1 MKILLSK
8 LLYYIGDLISKFLFF
23 DCLSFLYRP
32 YNKIMLLSVRLD
44 KDGKV
49 WKHHPPKLSDK
60 QMDEL
65 IEEVKKQKFAK
76 KRKLHE

>member
-1 MKILLSK
+1 
-8 LLYYIGDLISKFLFF
+8 
-23 DCLSFLYRP
+23 
-32 YNKIMLLSVRLD
+32 MLLSVRLD

-49 WKHHPPKLSDK
+49 WKHPPKLSDK

-65 IEEVKKQKFAK
+65 IEEVKKQKFIK

>member
-1 MKILLSK
+1 MKVFLSK

-44 KDGKV
+44 KDAKV
-49 WKHHPPKLSDK
+49 WERPPKLSDK

-65 IEEVKKQKFAK
+65 IEEVKKQK
-76 KRKLHE
+76 

>member
-1 MKILLSK
+1 
-8 LLYYIGDLISKFLFF
+8 
-23 DCLSFLYRP
+23 
-32 YNKIMLLSVRLD
+32 MLLSVRLD

>member
-1 MKILLSK
+1 MKVLLSK
-8 LLYYIGDLISKFLFF
+8 ILYYTGDLISKFLFF

-32 YNKIMLLSVRLD
+32 YNKIMLLSARLD

-49 WKHHPPKLSDK
+49 WKYPQLSDK

-65 IEEVKKQKFAK
+65 ITEVKKQKFIK
-76 KRKLHE
+76 KRKLHK